1 MSSQKRLL
9 RLGQLS
15 AILYLPVLPR
25 SYLLTYR
32 NNYQEHFY
40 DKPRATH
47 LKCVGTGKEEDNQQ
61 AGDRKEEAQRLCGG
75 SEFPPALMV
84 FFP

>member
-1 MSSQKRLL
+1 MPER
-9 RLGQLS
+9 S
-15 AILYLPVLPR
+15 AYC
-25 SYLLTYR
+25 
-32 NNYQEHFY
+32 FY